1 MKLTQK
7 LNPIQLIF
15 LFTLIAVGCTSGS
28 SKPIKRF
35 ETIQPTHKT
44 NNRLNPTKTD
54 TLSAYLSRYTV
65 DSVGFTF
72 DSIQVEGSAHFLD
85 RFTDAKKPRFSHF
98 RLFDASEQTFI
109 GEWKFKDSSAR
120 KNALFNWLDHFGPQE
135 KQIEWYGKKK
145 ISSENTL
152 ILVNKTSIIQVNS
165 TERIATKKWQK
176 YQKYYFPKDTTI
188 LIIEQIKG
196 KPCQWSKPKYPIK

>member
-7 LNPIQLIF
+7 LNTIHLIF

-44 NNRLNPTKTD
+44 NNRLNSTKTD
-54 TLSAYLSRYTV
+54 TLRAYLSRYTM

-188 LIIEQIKG
+188 LIIEQIQG